1 MDGNLR
7 EENGLTIRRVVEIV
21 KRNFLLMLLIVA
33 VFIGASFAYLH
44 FKTPY
49 YTASEVVVYEG
60 KNTNNSNEVS
70 NYNISY
76 LFIETIVD
84 FIDEGVVV
92 DRANYYY
99 GEYLNTKHQKD
110 ADYTVEDY
118 IAMIRADRTN
128 DNYGEVPYDIF
139 GTTNIVK
146 GNISVDA
153 NVDISQTVKYSF
165 VVKYKDIN
173 KKAAEEKVKLIILA
187 AELESNEKIKINNV
201 DYYKYFDGVESHYQD
216 YGPKATV
223 SNISKSKTFILFA
236 VIGVAV
242 AALTVYLKTISD
254 KTVKSKDELEQ
265 LVGQDVLATIEKT
278 GDR

>member
-110 ADYTVEDY
+110 ADYTVEDVL
-118 IAMIRADRTN
+118 N
-128 DNYGEVPYDIF
+128 
-139 GTTNIVK
+139 
-146 GNISVDA
+146 DA
-153 NVDISQTVKYSF
+153 NLASCNAVANQNVYQFPSDIEAWDSPVPAS
-165 VVKYKDIN
+165 VLGN
-173 KKAAEEKVKLIILA
+173 LWLA
-187 AELESNEKIKINNV
+187 SKQR
-201 DYYKYFDGVESHYQD
+201 SHY
-216 YGPKATV
+216 
-223 SNISKSKTFILFA
+223 
-236 VIGVAV
+236 
-242 AALTVYLKTISD
+242 
-254 KTVKSKDELEQ
+254 
-265 LVGQDVLATIEKT
+265 GQ
-278 GDR
+278 